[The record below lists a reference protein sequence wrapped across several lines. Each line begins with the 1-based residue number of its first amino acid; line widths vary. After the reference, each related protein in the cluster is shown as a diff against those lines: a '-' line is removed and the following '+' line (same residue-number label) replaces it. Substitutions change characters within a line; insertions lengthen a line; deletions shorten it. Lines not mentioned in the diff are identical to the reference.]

1 MAKVNHSSKSNKN
14 SNKRDNKKQNKLQKR
29 TLKRTNKNKKNNS
42 RSKVMR
48 GGDDGRYALPPSYF
62 GGNQNGYVAKFS
74 ELPGAVSQGTVS
86 SDGKHAGPNL
96 YPSMGIVS
104 GGGCGCGGKKSK
116 SKQSKSQHKSSTK
129 SKKSRKSKSQNN
141 KRH

>member
-1 MAKVNHSSKSNKN
+1 MAKVIRKSNKKG
-14 SNKRDNKKQNKLQKR
+14 NKSANKK

-48 GGDDGRYALPPSYF
+48 GGDDGRYVLPPSYF

-74 ELPGAVSQGTVS
+74 DLPGAVSQGTVTAN
-86 SDGKHAGPNL
+86 GKYAGPNL

-116 SKQSKSQHKSSTK
+116 SQHKSSTK
-129 SKKSRKSKSQNN
+129 SKKSRQSKSQNN

>member
-1 MAKVNHSSKSNKN
+1 MAKVIRKSNKKG
-14 SNKRDNKKQNKLQKR
+14 NKRANKK

-62 GGNQNGYVAKFS
+62 GGNQNGYVAS
-74 ELPGAVSQGTVS
+74 PSDLPGAVSQGTVTS
-86 SDGKHAGPNL
+86 NGKYAGPNL
-96 YPSMGIVS
+96 YPTGLVN

-116 SKQSKSQHKSSTK
+116 SKNKSSTK
-129 SKKSRKSKSQNN
+129 SKKSRKSKSQIN
-141 KRH
+141 KRR